1 MTRKKKKSSR
11 SEKRADRKEARQDR
25 REDRQDNR
33 QERRSDRK
41 ENRAERKDD
50 RQENRAERKE
60 DRSDRRDDRK
70 ENRSER
76 KEDRQENRAERQ
88 ENRQDR
94 REDRK
99 EARQERRNDR
109 KDRREERRE
118 KGVVRSVIDEAGERI
133 RRNEIRV
140 WKVDDKYR
148 QKFPESE
155 HPDWGGRPEIGVC
168 FSGGGTRSATASLGQ
183 MRALKALGLDKHI
196 DIMGAISGGGWFAT
210 PYTYLPKSVK
220 ESQFLGEHVSPEDCD
235 QKYLNTGSRK
245 NNIFAHS
252 LSRTDIL
259 FKPWALGTVFWNA
272 AVSVFQFRNKR
283 DDESWGKIVGKTFL
297 DPIGKYHAKQRFL
310 CGTKGDRKRIMERN
324 GHLEKDDFDIVERD
338 RPFLVL
344 GGTIINW
351 NAIAKAQKVF
361 GQKGAPIYP
370 IEITPLYSGSNCHY
384 DGKETAGGAE
394 FGGGYVDPLGFD
406 MPAPRGKIDTPT
418 VKVRTRKVYNRL
430 SVQDAMATTGAAPA
444 YYAVQASTLAS
455 IALSWVPPLKA
466 LVKTIAKAMPE
477 YLHWDIERG
486 ERAKDRNRQFGD
498 GGFADNLGLIPLLK
512 RGTKKVV
519 VFVNTQDK
527 LQLDSAGIYEGIQL
541 MFGEEDKN
549 DKSILARNRNHVLE
563 SSSDPRQGTYGY
575 RDTVKGLKKAKNDGG
590 PVVFSGRYK
599 VKKNSWHGVKG
610 GYEVEIAWVYLDC
623 SQKWLDAL
631 NHRTRTKELTKDD
644 YENFPNYKTFF
655 PKGDRKDVIDL
666 TLPQVQMMSNLTGW
680 TVMEARKLGLL
691 DNIFGEVAGRGE
703 HSGRRGGS
711 RRRSES
717 RS

>member
-1 MTRKKKKSSR
+1 MTRKKKKKSSR
-11 SEKRADRKEARQDR
+11 SEKREDRKDARQDR
-25 REDRQDNR
+25 REDRKDNR

-50 RQENRAERKE
+50 RQENRA
-60 DRSDRRDDRK
+60 DRK
-70 ENRSER
+70 ENRQENRAER
-76 KEDRQENRAERQ
+76 KENRAERQ

-99 EARQERRNDR
+99 EARQERREDR
-109 KDRREERRE
+109 QDRREERRE
-118 KGVVRSVIDEAGERI
+118 KGVIKSVVDEVGERI
-133 RRNEIRV
+133 RRNEVRV

-148 QKFPESE
+148 QKFPEND
-155 HPDWGGRPEIGVC
+155 HPEWGGRPEIGVC

-183 MRALKALGLDKHI
+183 MRALKELGLDKHI

-220 ESQFLGEHVSPEDCD
+220 ESKFLGEHVNPADCD
-235 QKYLNTGSRK
+235 KKYLNTGSRK
-245 NNIFAHS
+245 ENIFAHS

-259 FKPWALGTVFWNA
+259 FKPWAWGTVAWNA
-272 AVSVFQFRNKR
+272 ALSVFQFRNKR
-283 DDESWGKIVGKTFL
+283 DDESWGKIVGKSFL
-297 DPIGKYHAKQRFL
+297 DPIDRYHARQRFL
-310 CGTKGDRKRIMERN
+310 CGTADDRRKIIKRN
-324 GHLEKDDFDIVERD
+324 GHLETDDFDVVERK

-344 GGTIINW
+344 GGAIINW
-351 NAIAKAQKVF
+351 NAIAKAQAAF
-361 GQKGAPIYP
+361 GKKGAPIYP

-394 FGGGYVDPLGFD
+394 FGGGYIDPLGFD
-406 MPAPRGKIDTPT
+406 TPAPSGKIDTPT

-444 YYAVQASTLAS
+444 YYAVQASTLSS
-455 IALSWVPPLKA
+455 IALGWAPPLKG
-466 LVKTIAKAMPE
+466 LVKIITKALPE
-477 YLHWDIERG
+477 YLHWDIERN

-519 VFVNTQDK
+519 VFVNSQDK
-527 LQLDSAGIYEGIQL
+527 LDLGGQGIYEGIQL

-563 SSSDPRQGTYGY
+563 TASDPKEGTFGY
-575 RDTVKGLKKAKNDGG
+575 RDTVKGLKTAKKNGG
-590 PVVFSGRYK
+590 PIVFSGKYK

-623 SQKWLDAL
+623 PQNWL
-631 NHRTRTKELTKDD
+631 KELNNQTKTEELSKDD

-655 PKGDRKDVIDL
+655 PNGDRKDVIDL
-666 TLPQVQMMSNLTGW
+666 TLPQVQLMSNLTGW
-680 TVMEARKLGLL
+680 TVIQARKEGLL

-703 HSGRRGGS
+703 HSGRKGGS
-711 RRRSES
+711 RRRSGS